1 MSEDKKGE
9 KDKEEKT
16 NNKLENIKDIKN
28 DDELQEELKEWEVES
43 TEAGD
48 QVDHQV
54 IHLSFYFFSL
64 LLVFII
70 YNIITIDNYRLIIS

>member
-48 QVDHQV
+48 
-54 IHLSFYFFSL
+54 
-64 LLVFII
+64 
-70 YNIITIDNYRLIIS
+70 